1 MTDQNGQPLPSASI
15 LAVHVSSDTQYGTTT
30 RSNGRYNFT
39 GLRVGGPYE
48 ITVSFVEY
56 QTEKLTIDRLQ
67 LGEAYSLD
75 VKLSETTIELSSVT
89 VTANRSA
96 IINVNHTGSAQN
108 VTTRQIEEVPTISR
122 SFSNFAKLPPLFSGT
137 NYSAAGKN
145 NRYNNIQID
154 RTQYNDLF
162 GLAGTGTPGGQTG
175 TNTIS
180 LDAIQEF
187 QVVIAPYD
195 IRLGGF
201 TGGDI
206 NAITRSGTN
215 EFHGSVYGYGRN
227 QSLVG
232 NKLGV
237 IDKPANDFKDYQ
249 YGFRLGGPIE
259 RDKKFFF
266 VNGEITGYNEPL
278 SNQSLTAIPQLLHNR
293 FRVLWQAEE

>member
-154 RTQYNDLF
+154 RTQ
-162 GLAGTGTPGGQTG
+162 
-175 TNTIS
+175 
-180 LDAIQEF
+180 
-187 QVVIAPYD
+187 
-195 IRLGGF
+195 
-201 TGGDI
+201 
-206 NAITRSGTN
+206 
-215 EFHGSVYGYGRN
+215 
-227 QSLVG
+227 
-232 NKLGV
+232 
-237 IDKPANDFKDYQ
+237 
-249 YGFRLGGPIE
+249 
-259 RDKKFFF
+259 
-266 VNGEITGYNEPL
+266 
-278 SNQSLTAIPQLLHNR
+278 
-293 FRVLWQAEE
+293 

>member
-1 MTDQNGQPLPSASI
+1 M
-15 LAVHVSSDTQYGTTT
+15 
-30 RSNGRYNFT
+30 
-39 GLRVGGPYE
+39 
-48 ITVSFVEY
+48 
-56 QTEKLTIDRLQ
+56 
-67 LGEAYSLD
+67 
-75 VKLSETTIELSSVT
+75 
-89 VTANRSA
+89 
-96 IINVNHTGSAQN
+96 
-108 VTTRQIEEVPTISR
+108 
-122 SFSNFAKLPPLFSGT
+122 
-137 NYSAAGKN
+137 
-145 NRYNNIQID
+145 
-154 RTQYNDLF
+154 F